1 MAGGKLSDSDDSV
14 ICEINVTPFVDVV
27 LVLLVVFMVTA
38 GLMVNKGL
46 KVNLPEAATAE
57 QLGQQTTFNILV
69 NQAGDIYLNG
79 KSVSTDELKQQG
91 KQAISDG
98 KKIVAMIS
106 ADKGVVYSMVV
117 GVMDALRTEGISEF
131 ALQLQPLE
139 EAKPSAPK

>member
-1 MAGGKLSDSDDSV
+1 MAGGKISDSDDSV
-14 ICEINVTPFVDVV
+14 ISEINVTPFVDVV

-79 KSVSTDELKQQG
+79 KPVSPEELKSKG
-91 KQAISDG
+91 KESLADG
-98 KKIVAMIS
+98 KKVVAMIS

-117 GVMDALRTEGISEF
+117 GVMDALRSEGISEF

-139 EAKPSAPK
+139 EAKPSVP

>member
-14 ICEINVTPFVDVV
+14 ISEINVTPFVDVV

-79 KSVSTDELKQQG
+79 KSVSSEELRSQG
-91 KQAISDG
+91 KAALADG
-98 KKIVAMIS
+98 KKVVAMIS

-117 GVMDALRTEGISEF
+117 GVMDTLRSEGISEF

-139 EAKPSAPK
+139 ESKPSAP